1 MALSLLWERCIAAY
15 LKDVFVSHSNSEAT
29 VDSYAY
35 VLRSFFRHTNKAPE
49 LSTREDVVSFMA
61 APNVGRRNHGM
72 APAPG
77 TRNHR
82 KVIVHQFYSFASRY
96 TVYDGYGRPYKLFVG
111 DNPADGI
118 HGMQLEHRPRYL
130 TEEELVRFFA
140 AIPRDTVG
148 GLRDRAFF
156 LTLFLTARRRAEIA
170 NLLYGDITW
179 GVVTSDEQVNHQ
191 GYLYAFSGKGKGGQ
205 RDSAELPV
213 AAKAAIDVYLEA
225 SGRLSTIAADD
236 PVFVAIPRPGM
247 PIDPYKRLSNSAIH
261 RMTKKY
267 AILSGLDPAR
277 VHVHIFRHS
286 SAKHRLDNGESIFSL
301 KETLRHK
308 SLDQTYAYARSMQT
322 AADSGAALLMQKFAD
337 L

>member
-1 MALSLLWERCIAAY
+1 MGLSLLWEQCIAAF
-15 LKDVFVSHSNSEAT
+15 LKDVFVSHSNSDAT

-35 VLRSFFRHTNKAPE
+35 VLRSFLRHCGKAPE
-49 LSTREDVVSFMA
+49 QATREDVVSFMA
-61 APNVGRRNHGM
+61 MPNTGRRNHGQ
-72 APAPG
+72 PPSPG

-82 KVIVHQFYSFASRY
+82 KIIVHQFYVFASRY
-96 TVYDGYGRPYKLFVG
+96 TCYDGYGRPYKLYTG
-111 DNPADGI
+111 DNPAAGI

-130 TEEELVRFFA
+130 TEDELVRFFA
-140 AIPRDTVG
+140 AIDRSTVLGMRDY
-148 GLRDRAFF
+148 AFF

-179 GVVTSDEQVNHQ
+179 GVVTDEQ
-191 GYLYAFSGKGKGGQ
+191 GSRYGWLYAFSGKGKGGQ
-205 RDSAELPV
+205 RDSAELHP

-225 SGRLSTIAADD
+225 SGRCASIEADD
-236 PVFVAIPRPGM
+236 PLFVAVPRPGM
-247 PIDPYKRLSNSAIH
+247 PVDPYKRLSNTAIH
-261 RMTKKY
+261 RMVKKY
-267 AILSGLDPAR
+267 AELAGLDPGR

-322 AADSGAALLMQKFAD
+322 TGDAGAARLWQKFSG